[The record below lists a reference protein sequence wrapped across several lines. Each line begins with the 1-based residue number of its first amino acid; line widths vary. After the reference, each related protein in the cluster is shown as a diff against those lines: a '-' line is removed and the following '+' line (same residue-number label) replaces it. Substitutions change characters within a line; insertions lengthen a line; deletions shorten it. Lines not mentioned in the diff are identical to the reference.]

1 VNLESSIGHWWHG
14 LQVRERRAIAVG
26 ALLVALMLVY
36 TVIVPRWQL
45 HLALRDEVDSRR
57 ADLAWLADQVA
68 SVDRLRNSCSGRAP
82 QSGSDR
88 EVVAL
93 LVRRNQTRSIAFD
106 INAELISLRVSA
118 DSGNHIL
125 GLLGQLACEEFT
137 LTKLRIK
144 RSGDGQNNASF
155 EASMELKR
163 VD

>member
-1 VNLESSIGHWWHG
+1 MNLGSSIGDWWHG
-14 LQVRERRAIAVG
+14 LQERERRAIAVG
-26 ALLVALMLVY
+26 ALLVALALVY
-36 TVIVPRWQL
+36 TAIVPRWQL

-88 EVVAL
+88 EIVAL
-93 LVRRNQTRSIAFD
+93 LVRRNQTRSIALD
-106 INAELISLRVSA
+106 IDAGLISLRVAA
-118 DSGNHIL
+118 DSGNNVL

-137 LTKLRIK
+137 LTKLRVE
-144 RSGDGQNNASF
+144 RSGGGQNNAIF
-155 EASMELKR
+155 EASMGLKR